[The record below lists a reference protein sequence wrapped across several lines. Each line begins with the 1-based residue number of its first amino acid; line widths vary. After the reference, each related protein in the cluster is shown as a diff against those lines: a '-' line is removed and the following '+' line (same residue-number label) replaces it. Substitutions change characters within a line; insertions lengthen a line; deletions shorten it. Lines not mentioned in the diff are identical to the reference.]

1 MTRER
6 TDRGSEGPCFLHGP
20 YLEVLPWLLP
30 YLKVWLTLAFP
41 QAEVQT
47 SEACVDP
54 LMPGGQPAFSPL
66 YPKWASPTPT
76 SSQKILLNIP
86 RTSFSI
92 CHSLCSQAT
101 HFYTLRHSV
110 FQGLASSRLPPE
122 TSPSPFTSIS
132 PQPPESSHLCQ
143 LLSPVPQSRQQE
155 AQISRPGQPPVG
167 LESRPP
173 HHTLVSC

>member
-54 LMPGGQPAFSPL
+54 LMPGGQPAFSLP

-101 HFYTLRHSV
+101 HFYTLRPLSLSRACLLQAAPRDFPFSV
-110 FQGLASSRLPPE
+110 YL
-122 TSPSPFTSIS
+122 
-132 PQPPESSHLCQ
+132 H
-143 LLSPVPQSRQQE
+143 LSPAP
-155 AQISRPGQPPVG
+155 
-167 LESRPP
+167 
-173 HHTLVSC
+173 